1 MVEFANQTVVSPSTR
16 PRLVGAH
23 TGEIITGDA
32 TRQELHGRGNDT
44 LDAGGGDDIVD
55 GGEGA
60 DQLRGGAGNDVLFI
74 DSDDTLVDGGA
85 DYDQVYADVRE
96 AEAGLTF
103 YLANTRVEYVA
114 GSMNRDVISASGVTE
129 GVWLDGT
136 SGDDVLIGGSNA
148 DSLLGG
154 SGNDTLLGGSGEDW
168 FFASLGRDIMTGGFG
183 NDTFAFAG
191 VTEFAVGRT
200 ICDVINDFVSGQDVI
215 DLHLIDASTT
225 QAGNQ
230 DFSFIGTAAFTAEG
244 QVRALQ
250 GVGGVIGVEVNISGT
265 TGADMLILVKGPSSL
280 SAANFIL

>member
-1 MVEFANQTVVSPSTR
+1 MPTVSW
-16 PRLVGAH
+16 A
-23 TGEIITGDA
+23 
-32 TRQELHGRGNDT
+32 
-44 LDAGGGDDIVD
+44 
-55 GGEGA
+55 
-60 DQLRGGAGNDVLFI
+60 
-74 DSDDTLVDGGA
+74 
-85 DYDQVYADVRE
+85 
-96 AEAGLTF
+96 
-103 YLANTRVEYVA
+103 
-114 GSMNRDVISASGVTE
+114 
-129 GVWLDGT
+129 
-136 SGDDVLIGGSNA
+136 
-148 DSLLGG
+148 
-154 SGNDTLLGGSGEDW
+154 TLLGGSGEDW

-191 VTEFAVGRT
+191 VTKSAVGRT